1 MYIVCVHSCKGSL
14 GNVVRLDC
22 RIAVFNRSYDRL
34 TMNLILILNSKQIR
48 GPLPLER
55 SVTARFV
62 IKTRFVIIHYKTGGE
77 NIITIRVD
85 SYNPFCN
92 KNPNCNKTL
101 SLQ

>member
-1 MYIVCVHSCKGSL
+1 MIL
-14 GNVVRLDC
+14 RLD
-22 RIAVFNRSYDRL
+22 IHITLKRSY
-34 TMNLILILNSKQIR
+34 SY
-48 GPLPLER
+48 
-55 SVTARFV
+55 VTTRFV
-62 IKTRFVIIHYKTGGE
+62 IKTRFVIIYYKTGGE